1 MSTFNPII
9 KAQVTNGQ
17 LEEKTVDDFLL
28 YVTTLPDGNYEITIK
43 KPIKKRSVLQN
54 AYFHGVIVKMLSEE
68 TGTDFEDMKD
78 LLKTMFLT
86 KDVVVNDKVYT
97 IVRHSANL
105 STAEFEELTRKCR
118 EFGDKLNIYIPLPN
132 ETDLSN
138 YQ

>member
-1 MSTFNPII
+1 MSTFDPII

-17 LEEKTVDDFLL
+17 LEEKAVDNFFL
-28 YVTTLPDGNYEITIK
+28 YVTTLPDGIYDITIK

-78 LLKTMFLT
+78 LLKTKFLT
-86 KDVVVNDKVYT
+86 KVIVVNDTPYT

-105 STAEFEELTRKCR
+105 STAEFEELTRQCR
-118 EFGDKLNIYIPLPN
+118 EFGDQLGIYIPLPN
-132 ETDLSN
+132 ETDLTN

>member
-1 MSTFNPII
+1 MSTFNPTI
-9 KAQVTNGQ
+9 KAELKNGV
-17 LEEKTVDDFLL
+17 LNEVAVDNFFL
-28 YVTTLPDGNYEITIK
+28 YATTLPDGIYEITIK
-43 KPIKKRSVLQN
+43 KPIKTRSVLQN

-78 LLKTMFLT
+78 LLKTKFLT
-86 KDVVVNDKVYT
+86 KDIVVNDKVYT

-105 STAEFEELTRKCR
+105 STAEFEELTKKCR
-118 EFGDKLNIYIPLPN
+118 EFGDQLNIYIPLPN